1 MSFVLGVTGSIAT
14 GKSTVT
20 KYLRDQG
27 FAIIDA
33 DQVAREVV
41 QAGTPGLAAIVTY
54 FGEGILTKERELD
67 RQKLGTIIF
76 SDETKRQELDTILKG
91 FIRTSFMKKLAVF
104 KQQKEAVIVCDIPLL
119 YEAGYDE
126 LMDRVMV
133 VYVPEVI
140 QCQRLMARDQLT
152 EVEARKRMASQM
164 SIEDKKKRADIII
177 DNGGS
182 RANTYQQVAAFL
194 KEQ

>member
-133 VYVPEVI
+133 VYVPEAI

-152 EVEARKRMASQM
+152 EVEARKRIASQM

>member
-20 KYLRDQG
+20 KYLREQG

-41 QAGTPGLAAIVTY
+41 QAGTPGLAAIVTC
-54 FGEGILTKERELD
+54 FGEDILTKEKELD

-133 VYVPEVI
+133 VYVPEAI

-152 EVEARKRMASQM
+152 EVEARKRIASQM